1 MSKVFFHKTGVFT
14 DLWEYWE
21 QRKLLIG
28 LETSLLGDRMPSS
41 HQVLIV
47 EEKDEKALQRTGGF
61 TRMESL
67 RPKRRLLM

>member
-1 MSKVFFHKTGVFT
+1 M
-14 DLWEYWE
+14 WEYWK
-21 QRKLLIG
+21 QKKLIG
-28 LETSLLGDRMPSS
+28 FETSLLGDRRSFS

>member
-1 MSKVFFHKTGVFT
+1 M
-14 DLWEYWE
+14 WEYWE
-21 QRKLLIG
+21 QKKLIG
-28 LETSLLGDRMPSS
+28 FETSLLGDRRPFF

>member
-14 DLWEYWE
+14 DLWKYWE
-21 QRKLLIG
+21 QRKLIG
-28 LETSLLGDRMPSS
+28 FETSLLGDRRPFS

>member
-1 MSKVFFHKTGVFT
+1 MSKVFSYKTGVFT

-21 QRKLLIG
+21 QRKLIG
-28 LETSLLGDRMPSS
+28 FETSLLGDRMPFS
-41 HQVLIV
+41 HQVLMV
-47 EEKDEKALQRTGGF
+47 EEKEEKALQRTGGF

>member
-1 MSKVFFHKTGVFT
+1 M
-14 DLWEYWE
+14 WEYWE
-21 QRKLLIG
+21 QRKLIG
-28 LETSLLGDRMPSS
+28 FETSLLGNRMPSS

>member
-1 MSKVFFHKTGVFT
+1 M
-14 DLWEYWE
+14 WEYWK
-21 QRKLLIG
+21 QKKLIG
-28 LETSLLGDRMPSS
+28 FETSLLGDRRPFS

>member
-1 MSKVFFHKTGVFT
+1 M
-14 DLWEYWE
+14 
-21 QRKLLIG
+21 
-28 LETSLLGDRMPSS
+28 LGDRRPFSL
-41 HQVLIV
+41 QVLIV